1 MNAPPVHLVRQRD
14 THRLVS
20 SRHLPG
26 ADSVL
31 TRIAEDDDL
40 AAVFELDAATNDRLH
55 AEHGAMPGI
64 GPEELVA
71 AVPLAAVVNAA
82 FAHPHPMGARFNGPD
97 RGAWYAAFELETAQA
112 EIAFHKSTEL
122 AEVGWLDESVTYDD
136 FVADFN
142 AEFHDLRR
150 ARGFKTCL
158 APGSYHASQALAAR
172 LLAEGSLGIVYPSV
186 RRAGGT
192 CVACFRPALVG
203 RVRRARR
210 WRFTWTGGEG
220 PVVEREP

>member
-97 RGAWYAAFELETAQA
+97 RGAWYAAF
-112 EIAFHKSTEL
+112 
-122 AEVGWLDESVTYDD
+122 
-136 FVADFN
+136 
-142 AEFHDLRR
+142 
-150 ARGFKTCL
+150 
-158 APGSYHASQALAAR
+158 
-172 LLAEGSLGIVYPSV
+172 
-186 RRAGGT
+186 
-192 CVACFRPALVG
+192 
-203 RVRRARR
+203 
-210 WRFTWTGGEG
+210 
-220 PVVEREP
+220 